1 MNKITIATI
10 AAEKIIKHLQNYLIE
25 QENFNV
31 NISDKNMEEI
41 NDLIDYIWNKVNEL

>member
-10 AAEKIIKHLQNYLIE
+10 AAERIIKHLQNYLIE

-31 NISDKNMEEI
+31 YISDKNMKEI